1 MPLIRSCHGA
11 LALELSPGT
20 GSARHALPR
29 ERAAALAA
37 LVSRDLA
44 ALVPEVA
51 VLDLVL
57 LAALFDPVELLR
69 PGWPLHAELDR
80 LGAQA
85 PGAMH
90 PRVIAFGDAASAGSG
105 LPQPDPQYADGPLR
119 LLPFSLRGDAALAE
133 AAAARLEAVLLDTG
147 MAGADTA
154 LLAQEAFGATI
165 EHARYLTAHDLAAMT
180 AMQYEHVGL
189 GRVWSLVEGALLAPA
204 DEHWLD
210 DAHEPLVRV
219 HARRAQVAMIEEAAW
234 LQRLPPTDRARDA
247 DVLERG
253 FRRFQIR
260 QRQIGALLEAH
271 GLEVTFEHCPPGRDA
286 RAVLAA
292 G

>member
-85 PGAMH
+85 PG
-90 PRVIAFGDAASAGSG
+90 
-105 LPQPDPQYADGPLR
+105 
-119 LLPFSLRGDAALAE
+119 
-133 AAAARLEAVLLDTG
+133 
-147 MAGADTA
+147 
-154 LLAQEAFGATI
+154 
-165 EHARYLTAHDLAAMT
+165 
-180 AMQYEHVGL
+180 
-189 GRVWSLVEGALLAPA
+189 
-204 DEHWLD
+204 
-210 DAHEPLVRV
+210 
-219 HARRAQVAMIEEAAW
+219 
-234 LQRLPPTDRARDA
+234 
-247 DVLERG
+247 
-253 FRRFQIR
+253 
-260 QRQIGALLEAH
+260 
-271 GLEVTFEHCPPGRDA
+271 
-286 RAVLAA
+286 
-292 G
+292 

>member
-1 MPLIRSCHGA
+1 MPPIRSCHGA
-11 LALELSPGT
+11 LALELTPGT
-20 GSARHALPR
+20 AVARTALPR
-29 ERAAALAA
+29 DRAGALAE

-44 ALVPEVA
+44 RLVPEAA

-105 LPQPDPQYADGPLR
+105 LPQPDPQYAEGPLR

-133 AAAARLEAVLLDTG
+133 AAGARLEAVLLDTG

-154 LLAQEAFGATI
+154 LLAQDAFGATV

-180 AMQYEHVGL
+180 AMQYQHVGL
-189 GRVWSLVEGALLAPA
+189 GRVWSLVEGALLAPQQ
-204 DEHWLD
+204 EHWLD

-219 HARRAQVAMIEEAAW
+219 QGRRAQIALIEETAW
-234 LQRLPPTDRARDA
+234 LQRLPEAGRGRGAE
-247 DVLERG
+247 VLERG

-271 GLEVTFEHCPPGRDA
+271 GLELTFEHCPPGQDA
-286 RAVLAA
+286 RALLAA
-292 G
+292 D

>member
-90 PRVIAFGDAASAGSG
+90 PRVIAFGDAASAHSG
-105 LPQPDPQYADGPLR
+105 LPQPDPQYAEGPLR

-133 AAAARLEAVLLDTG
+133 AAAARLEAMLLDTG
-147 MAGADTA
+147 MAGASNAPSTSDQTRPRPTCSYCIA
-154 LLAQEAFGATI
+154 VIA
-165 EHARYLTAHDLAAMT
+165 ARSCA
-180 AMQYEHVGL
+180 
-189 GRVWSLVEGALLAPA
+189 
-204 DEHWLD
+204 
-210 DAHEPLVRV
+210 VR
-219 HARRAQVAMIEEAAW
+219 
-234 LQRLPPTDRARDA
+234 
-247 DVLERG
+247 
-253 FRRFQIR
+253 
-260 QRQIGALLEAH
+260 
-271 GLEVTFEHCPPGRDA
+271 
-286 RAVLAA
+286 
-292 G
+292 

>member
-1 MPLIRSCHGA
+1 MPPIRSCHGA
-11 LALELSPGT
+11 LALELTP
-20 GSARHALPR
+20 GSAAACTALPR
-29 ERAAALAA
+29 DRAGALAER
-37 LVSRDLA
+37 VSRDLA
-44 ALVPEVA
+44 ALAPEVA

-90 PRVIAFGDAASAGSG
+90 PRVIAFGDAATAQSG
-105 LPQPDPQYADGPLR
+105 LPQPDPQYAEGPLR
-119 LLPFSLRGDAALAE
+119 LLPFSLRGDAGLAQ

-154 LLAQEAFGATI
+154 LLAQDAFGATI

-180 AMQYEHVGL
+180 SMQYENVGL

-204 DEHWLD
+204 QEHWLE

-219 HARRAQVAMIEEAAW
+219 HGRVAQVAMIEEAGW
-234 LQRLPPTDRARDA
+234 LQRLPEADRGRGA

-271 GLEVTFEHCPPGRDA
+271 GLEVVFEHCPPGQDA
-286 RAVLAA
+286 HALLAR